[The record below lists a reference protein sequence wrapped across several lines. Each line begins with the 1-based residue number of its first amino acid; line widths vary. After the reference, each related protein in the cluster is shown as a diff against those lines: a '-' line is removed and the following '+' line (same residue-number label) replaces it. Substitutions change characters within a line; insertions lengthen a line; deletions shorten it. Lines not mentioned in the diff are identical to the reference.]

1 LSEHEVLTLFEKM
14 LDDMNL
20 AEEKKEPLRSKDL
33 STKRAMVVQW
43 LNKTTTVKGEQAMTP
58 QQFIYNMQSL
68 IRNQDSYRTES
79 SRELLQVLESL
90 RVSLNSNPLSW
101 VQNFGR
107 EGLDIL
113 LRILN
118 DCYDNNYTSDI
129 HNKIKLEII
138 RCLKAFMNNRYGIRD
153 MFEKENG
160 IVTLCRAIDPK
171 NKLMMIDTVKLVA
184 AVALLEDGRAFKM
197 TLVCLVYAVLPVG
210 PSRFDAIIDGLRSG
224 EKWSQLRVACL
235 QLVNVLVCTPDE
247 LDFRM
252 HLRNEIMRAGLIHNL
267 EDLKK
272 SQNEE
277 LKIQLRVFEEH
288 RDGDFDELIT
298 KTTLDFSLTFYF
310 TDASEIFEF
319 VQNTLTGT
327 PSEPFFLS
335 ILQHL
340 LSIRDDEW
348 ARPQYYRLIEECVSQ
363 IILHRSG
370 MDPDFGY
377 RRRFEVDVEPLIDQL
392 VDKAKVEE
400 SEYKASESQKQ
411 LEQEL
416 IARQEADMK
425 FTKKNNELIEIQKKL
440 KEQEALISQLEEK
453 VEILSGGPP
462 QTGGVA
468 PPPPMATGAPPPP
481 PLGGPPPPPPLI
493 GGPPPPPPPLMGG
506 APPPPPLMGGPPPP
520 PPPLG
525 GPPPPP
531 PLMGGPPAPPP
542 LGGAPPPPPFGGPGP
557 PSMTPALPGGMAPKK
572 AFKPETAM
580 KRMNWNAIKVQTIKE
595 KSFWVT
601 AKEEKFES
609 PDLFT
614 RLMATFGQKK
624 IAKKAVEAEKPQKK
638 QKELKVLDSKSAQ
651 NLSIFLGTLKV
662 PHVEVKTMI
671 LGVSAALD
679 ESMVNNLLKQ
689 LPEQEMITAVAEY
702 KKQYA
707 DLVVAEQF
715 LCTLSDIKRLIP
727 KLQHIKF
734 IRQFDEMVGD
744 IKPNIVSVTAA
755 CQDILKGTKFKKFLE
770 LVLLIGNYMNSGS
783 RNAQTFGF
791 DISYL
796 TKLKDTKNTENT
808 FNMLNFLAGMIEEQ
822 KEKRYSEVHGFIA
835 DLKHVHKAQRVSGDQ
850 LMKSMS
856 QMKAALSLLQKDVEA
871 FSKSKDPEDKFSE
884 QAMEQYSL
892 LEDMYEN
899 MKSLYESIAEFFSF
913 NIAKKSMEDFFSE
926 VNTFKEDYLKAVTE
940 NQRRKELEEK
950 QKRAKLAKEKAEK
963 EKEERKKR
971 RQPAGVDLDAEGDQ
985 EGVMDSLLE
994 ALSSGKAFKKEGRR
1008 RTPRNDKGIFFVSFF
1023 WRHGGKRPVI

>member
-1 LSEHEVLTLFEKM
+1 MDRFASSANAKPKKGKDKYAYKTPSISEDHTSDNMIPDVVASKLSEHEVLTLFEKM

-43 LNKTTTVKGEQAMTP
+43 LNKTTTGEQAMTP

-90 RVSLNSNPLSW
+90 RVSLNNDFRIHVCLITQGFGLQFIMGPECSLYDKYSGAKLLICFKLDILHQQHCCFFVLNLFYFFSKNIKMQTNKNKINNERRKKTNSIIYFFGVSIKMKTNHKNNKKLKKKNSIICSW

-184 AVALLEDGRAFKM
+184 AVALLEDGHDKVLEALTICHENDLLLQQGSLSDQQRQ
-197 TLVCLVYAVLPVG
+197 YAVLPV
-210 PSRFDAIIDGLRSG
+210 
-224 EKWSQLRVACL
+224 
-235 QLVNVLVCTPDE
+235 
-247 LDFRM
+247 
-252 HLRNEIMRAGLIHNL
+252 
-267 EDLKK
+267 
-272 SQNEE
+272 
-277 LKIQLRVFEEH
+277 
-288 RDGDFDELIT
+288 
-298 KTTLDFSLTFYF
+298 DFSLTFYF

-440 KEQEALISQLEEK
+440 KEQEALISQLEE
-453 VEILSGGPP
+453 
-462 QTGGVA
+462 
-468 PPPPMATGAPPPP
+468 
-481 PLGGPPPPPPLI
+481 
-493 GGPPPPPPPLMGG
+493 
-506 APPPPPLMGGPPPP
+506 
-520 PPPLG
+520 
-525 GPPPPP
+525 
-531 PLMGGPPAPPP
+531 
-542 LGGAPPPPPFGGPGP
+542 
-557 PSMTPALPGGMAPKK
+557 KK

-926 VNTFKEDYLKAVTE
+926 VNTFKEDYLVRIIVKDVHYTRLLKMSIIRFNAKSNLLCIKCILVITVLYKVLILLAAIGILASVTE

-971 RQPAGVDLDAEGDQ
+971 RQPAGVDLDAGDQ

-1008 RTPRNDKGIFFVSFF
+1008 RTPR
-1023 WRHGGKRPVI
+1023 